1 MQWRKAWR
9 YQRGRLIKS
18 RKSKKDIQCGGEKL
32 GDTKG
37 VIKPRKL
44 RKDRQC
50 NDQML
55 GDTRGVG

>member
-1 MQWRKAWR
+1 MPWPNAWR

-37 VIKPRKL
+37 VIKPVNRKRTDNAMAKSL
-44 RKDRQC
+44 EIPK
-50 NDQML
+50 
-55 GDTRGVG
+55 G